1 MSNTTLPTTNV
12 NVIRELRRLMPARAV
27 TLSEA
32 YAVAEQQATRLLT
45 LQHIR
50 SVPVDLNRLMDL
62 PRLKV
67 VSQPRHVMP
76 TLAGFTEWR
85 DGQYVVVI
93 NRTNS
98 LYRRRFT
105 FGHEL
110 KHVIDWTLRKT
121 VYARLGSDP
130 DKRDRHVERIADY
143 FAACLLMPRPWL
155 KRHWYQGYQDIE
167 ALAQMYGVSTEA
179 MTIRLK
185 YLGLIEDESQRLF
198 RRDVP
203 VLGDLLMPTYTL
215 ST

>member
-1 MSNTTLPTTNV
+1 MNDPTLSTTHS
-12 NVIRELRRLMPARAV
+12 NVIRELRKLMPARAV

-32 YAVAEQQATRLLT
+32 YAVAEQQATRLLAS
-45 LQHIR
+45 QRIR
-50 SVPVDLNRLMDL
+50 SVPVDLNSLMNL

-67 VSQPRHVMP
+67 VSQPRHAMP
-76 TLAGFTEWR
+76 TLAGFTEWQ

-98 LYRRRFT
+98 VYRRRFT

-110 KHVIDWTLRKT
+110 KHVMDWTLRKT
-121 VYARLGSDP
+121 AYARLSNDP
-130 DKRDRHVERIADY
+130 DKTDRHVERIADY

-155 KRHWYQGYQDIE
+155 KRHWYQGYQDVE
-167 ALAQMYGVSTEA
+167 ALAQMYGVSIEA

-185 YLGLIEDESQRLF
+185 YLGLLEDENQRLF
-198 RRDVP
+198 RRDFP
-203 VLGDLLMPTYTL
+203 SFGDLLMPSCNL

>member
-1 MSNTTLPTTNV
+1 MSTTQLPITNA

-27 TLSEA
+27 TLTEA
-32 YAVAEQQATRLLT
+32 YAVSEQQAARLLSAM
-45 LQHIR
+45 HIR
-50 SVPVDLNRLMDL
+50 SVPVDLNRLADL

-67 VSQPRHVMP
+67 MSQPRHVMP

-93 NRTNS
+93 NRTNN

-105 FGHEL
+105 FAHEL
-110 KHVIDWTLRKT
+110 KHVIDWTARKT
-121 VYARLGSDP
+121 AYGRLGGDEAR
-130 DKRDRHVERIADY
+130 RDRQIERICDY
-143 FAACLLMPRPWL
+143 FAACLLMPRPAI

-167 ALAQMYGVSTEA
+167 ALAQLYGVSLEA

-185 YLGLIEDESQRLF
+185 YLGLVEDTNQRLF

-203 VLGDLLMPTYTL
+203 VFAELLTPSLTITA
-215 ST
+215 